1 MQQSQTQKNKFFIH
15 FNRAQAI
22 KYIKKAFLI
31 NGEDTDMT
39 VENFMLASIANS
51 LIYVGDMIKKHSD
64 DIDLDYAHED
74 QKLASHLADIK
85 FSQQSN
91 DKLTLEDEDEDMQ
104 LGTNGKPLTKVSWS
118 ASEIV
123 PTKQFGN
130 VVVGPCRVDRYVED
144 DGDNDS
150 LLLKVRE
157 VSEICEKAVSED
169 RKTLHYQLRQSTEG
183 RVMP

>member
-1 MQQSQTQKNKFFIH
+1 MAS
-15 FNRAQAI
+15 
-22 KYIKKAFLI
+22 
-31 NGEDTDMT
+31 D
-39 VENFMLASIANS
+39 LA
-51 LIYVGDMIKKHSD
+51 
-64 DIDLDYAHED
+64 ET
-74 QKLASHLADIK
+74 K
-85 FSQQSN
+85 FSQTSN

-104 LGTNGKPLTKVSWS
+104 LGKNGMPLTKISWS

-144 DGDNDS
+144 NGDDEQ
-150 LLLKVRE
+150 LLMKIKGVA
-157 VSEICEKAVSED
+157 EICEKAVSED